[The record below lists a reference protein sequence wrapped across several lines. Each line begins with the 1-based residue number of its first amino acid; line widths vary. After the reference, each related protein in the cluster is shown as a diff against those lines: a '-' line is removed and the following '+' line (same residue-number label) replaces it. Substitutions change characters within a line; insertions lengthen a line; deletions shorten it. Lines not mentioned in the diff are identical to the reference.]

1 MDKDFEDLAS
11 TLWWASDDCPWS
23 RTPPTP
29 DGKFA
34 VFPRVK
40 RHPPGSKA
48 EKDQARRWEESALR
62 MHDLQLTIIPEPKPV
77 DNELQARKDL
87 RRGD

>member
-1 MDKDFEDLAS
+1 MDKDFEDLADL
-11 TLWWASDDCPWS
+11 LWWASDDCPWS

-48 EKDQARRWEESALR
+48 EKDQARKWEESSIR
-62 MHDLQLTIIPEPKPV
+62 MHSEQVPATLEPKPKI
-77 DNELQARKDL
+77 NELKARKDL
-87 RRGD
+87 VRGD